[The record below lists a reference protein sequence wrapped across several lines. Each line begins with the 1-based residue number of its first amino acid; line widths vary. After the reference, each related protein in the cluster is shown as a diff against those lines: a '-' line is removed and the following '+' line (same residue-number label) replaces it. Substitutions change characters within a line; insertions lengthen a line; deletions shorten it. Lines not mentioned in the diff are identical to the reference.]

1 MKGLFQE
8 KIAHKGGSYGFFQP
22 QGYNKQKENKVR
34 NFIIHAFSDAPLIH
48 LIVFSA
54 PSTFYWRGTDFQK
67 KKATWEG
74 QSKFF
79 LCGGDYKNLGESF
92 AGDMSKNV

>member
-1 MKGLFQE
+1 MKRLFRE

-22 QGYNKQKENKVR
+22 QGYSKQKENKVR
-34 NFIIHAFSDAPLIH
+34 NFIMHAFSDASPIH

-54 PSTFYWRGTDFQK
+54 PSTFYWRGTDFL
-67 KKATWEG
+67 KKATWDR

-79 LCGGDYKNLGESF
+79 LRGGDYKNLGESF
-92 AGDMSKNV
+92 AGGMSKNV